1 VVAALAVPFIVTAV
15 YGIFEQVPTALP
27 FIVVAVVGM
36 AMLAQNRVRTIG
48 IGFLVGTA
56 VWGLALLYL
65 FMSIGRGLA
74 QFGS

>member
-1 VVAALAVPFIVTAV
+1 VVAALAVPFIVTGV

-36 AMLAQNRVRTIG
+36 AMLAQDRVRTIG

>member
-1 VVAALAVPFIVTAV
+1 VVAALAVPFIVTGV
-15 YGIFEQVPTALP
+15 YEIFEQVPTALP

-36 AMLAQNRVRTIG
+36 AMLAQYRVRTIG
-48 IGFLVGTA
+48 IGLLVGTA

-65 FMSIGRGLA
+65 FLSIGRGLA